1 MLRLAMVGIVM
12 YAAVVPAK
20 VMPRAVTLKGWFSD
34 KGCAASKIASG
45 DITPNG
51 TICVKKC
58 LDEGATPVFIDQK
71 AGRLYDV
78 TGYAAVKDDVG
89 YYLEVDATVDDK
101 AKTIT
106 IHSTTRLG
114 DVIQMCGRK
123 KPGAGKG

>member
-1 MLRLAMVGIVM
+1 MMRLAMVGVVM
-12 YAAVVPAK
+12 FASVMPASFA
-20 VMPRAVTLKGWFSD
+20 PRAVTLKGWFSD

-51 TICVKKC
+51 TVCVKKC
-58 LDEGATPVFIDQK
+58 LDEGASPVFIDQK
-71 AGRLYDV
+71 AGRMYEV
-78 TGYAAVKDDVG
+78 AGYAAVKDDVG
-89 YYLEVDATVDDK
+89 YYVEVDATVDEK

-123 KPGAGKG
+123 KPAGGKG